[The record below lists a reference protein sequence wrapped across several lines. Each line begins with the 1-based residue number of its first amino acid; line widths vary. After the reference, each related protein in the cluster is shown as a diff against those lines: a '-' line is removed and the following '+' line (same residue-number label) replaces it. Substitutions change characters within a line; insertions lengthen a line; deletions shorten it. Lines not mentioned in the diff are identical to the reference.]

1 MPPLF
6 KGEASFYPALLA
18 TFFIFILYFFKLKLK
33 FIGSNTKI
41 AITLDYPLIDRNQS
55 GLDNHDVL

>member
-6 KGEASFYPALLA
+6 KGEAIFYPALLA

-33 FIGSNTKI
+33 FIGTNNKI
-41 AITLDYPLIDRNQS
+41 AITLDYPLLNRS
-55 GLDNHDVL
+55 